1 MDPPLSSNQG
11 TLTFATETPTLV
23 SLLERGIYCTRQ
35 GHYAEGVSLFAL
47 AREQVTQEQ
56 LQFAALLDTLIR
68 SSAEFLQA
76 QQALLQTSKRLI
88 EVDAEQQIQLVHL
101 EKLLPVLKVGMDGV
115 PQLEA
120 CARKSKDPLMRQSS
134 QLPRLSQN
142 ESHFEQSSQSQDSQP
157 KGGDT
162 LPALNFTCF
171 GRFEAWRLGKPVFLC
186 PNRNGQAILRYLVA
200 KPGHN
205 ETVDRLMAMLW
216 PEEEREVA
224 QPKLHIAISAMRR
237 SLNEGYNCEPGYG
250 YILCKNRV
258 YHLNPAVVIRTDVD
272 EFLQCYQDGR
282 QANEERTSLYSRACH
297 LYTGPFLSEDIYAD
311 WSFLQREQLSQ
322 IYIAM
327 CKTLADSYFDSR
339 RYEDAVQW
347 ATAILKENRCDESAH
362 RQLIQIYAA
371 QGRRS
376 EALQQYQRCVR
387 VLREDLDVQPLPET
401 ILVFQ
406 TLLANKLLPD
416 CK

>member
-1 MDPPLSSNQG
+1 MDARLSSNQG
-11 TLTFATETPTLV
+11 TLTFATETL
-23 SLLERGIYCTRQ
+23 SLASMLERGIYCMRQ

-47 AREQVTQEQ
+47 ARDQLTQEQ
-56 LQFAALLDTLIR
+56 VQFAAVLDTLIR
-68 SSAEFLQA
+68 SSSEFLNA

-88 EVDAEQQIQLVHL
+88 EVDAEQHMQLVHL
-101 EKLLPVLKVGMDGV
+101 EKLLPVLKQGVHDV
-115 PQLEA
+115 PQLDA
-120 CARKSKDPLMRQSS
+120 CPRKSHDPLIHS
-134 QLPRLSQN
+134 PRLSQN
-142 ESHFEQSSQSQDSQP
+142 ETHFEAASHSQDAQTR
-157 KGGDT
+157 GGDT
-162 LPALNFTCF
+162 LPALSFTCF
-171 GRFEAWRLGKPVFLC
+171 GRFEAWRLGRPVVLC
-186 PNRNGQAILRYLVA
+186 TNRNGQAILRYLVA
-200 KPGHN
+200 KPGHH

-216 PEEEREVA
+216 PEDEREVA

-237 SLNEGYNCEPGYG
+237 SLNEGYNCEPGNG

-272 EFLQCYQDGR
+272 EFLQCYQEGR
-282 QANEERTSLYSRACH
+282 QANEESTSLYARACH

-311 WSFLQREQLSQ
+311 WSSLQREQLSQ

-327 CKTLADSYFDSR
+327 CKTLADSSFKNR
-339 RYEDAVQW
+339 RNEEAAQWVTAV
-347 ATAILKENRCDESAH
+347 LKENRCDESAH

-387 VLREDLDVQPLPET
+387 VLDEDLGVQPMHET

-406 TLLANKLLPD
+406 ALLANELLPNET
-416 CK
+416 